1 MGQSTLKFNIQVNHE
16 PQAIQR
22 LEFSP
27 ITFCSVP
34 LLPIICQKHTRKS
47 GASTLE
53 PILDIAAVQNVDH
66 WTAHVNLYEKSKR
79 KKERCLLSAQEKYYK
94 I

>member
-66 WTAHVNLYEKSKR
+66 WTAHVKLYGKSNR
-79 KKERCLLSAQEKYYK
+79 KIENCLITSR
-94 I
+94 